1 MRSLLR
7 ECNSLY
13 ADGTLKIVPDHFLQL
28 YTLHV
33 EKDGFVFPCVYALMT
48 SKSEENY
55 LRLFRKLLEFE
66 PAFNPAAIM
75 VDFEKAVIN
84 AFEEIFI
91 AVVPGCFF
99 HLSQN
104 VYRKIQ
110 SEGLVTQYN
119 NDREFATWIKMLP
132 SLAFVPENEVTD
144 CFNLLMQNFPESAI
158 NVATYFETNYIG
170 KKLADQTR
178 RTPIY
183 PIRIWNMYGRMNL
196 RLSRTNNSVEG
207 WHNAMKSSF
216 SSLHPSLCKFLK
228 YIQRE
233 QAFQEAKLIKWEA
246 GDVPTRLKESI
257 ARDERLLHLVTD
269 YVNRDPLTYLRGI
282 SYNFEF

>member
-1 MRSLLR
+1 MVDSGFGDQDRIIVFSSPKMRSLLP

-13 ADGTLKIVPDHFLQL
+13 ADDTFKIVPDHFLQH

-33 EKDGFVFPCVYALMT
+33 EKDGFLFPCAYALMT

-55 LRLFRKLLEFE
+55 NRLFRKLLEFE
-66 PAFNPAAIM
+66 PALNPAATM
-75 VDFEKAVIN
+75 VDFEKAAIN

-91 AVVPGCFF
+91 AVVSGCFS

-110 SEGLVTQYN
+110 SEGLVTQYI

-144 CFNLLMQNFPESAI
+144 CFNLLMQNFPKSAI
-158 NVATYFETNYIG
+158 NVATYFENSYIG

-178 RTPIY
+178 RRAIY

-228 YIQRE
+228 CI
-233 QAFQEAKLIKWEA
+233 
-246 GDVPTRLKESI
+246 
-257 ARDERLLHLVTD
+257 
-269 YVNRDPLTYLRGI
+269 
-282 SYNFEF
+282 